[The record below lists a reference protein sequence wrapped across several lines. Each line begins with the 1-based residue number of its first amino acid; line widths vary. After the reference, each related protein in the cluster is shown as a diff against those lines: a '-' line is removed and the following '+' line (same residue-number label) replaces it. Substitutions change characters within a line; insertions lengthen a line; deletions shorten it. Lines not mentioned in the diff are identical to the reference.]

1 MRLRLFWVLRK
12 LWAHGLVVRVRN
24 ANLYRATRRG
34 YRIMSSV
41 LAFHHEEFAE
51 GYAKAS

>member
-1 MRLRLFWVLRK
+1 
-12 LWAHGLVVRVRN
+12 LVSRVRN
-24 ANLYRATRRG
+24 ANLYRATLRG